1 MRIEMKLIEL
11 LKVINSQITLEK
23 SGLEET
29 FINKSDILDE
39 WLKYEVVG
47 ISVRDNGIVI
57 KIVEPRKVALEKLGY
72 SFEDGM

>member
-1 MRIEMKLIEL
+1 MKLIEL